1 MPQPLKTLLRGTT
14 TFSYIEQLPT
24 QHPQLCALAMA
35 VIAEW
40 SALDGA
46 LLGLLTTMFP
56 GRAEPIAEYYTTLRS
71 DGPKTAMLHALARAV
86 MDGPE
91 IAVYDKLQKRY
102 EASYSLRNPL
112 AHWVLGHSP
121 ELPEAIIATDS
132 RSYQKFLA
140 AGDDDLAEIV
150 KRAKSGE
157 IPSLDHFSKGP
168 TRSHA
173 MLGES
178 QVYREKDL
186 TDIRTHLATTRRYFF
201 DFKFI
206 LNWRAHGFQ
215 PEKRSQLFAQLC
227 QTLGLPRPTA
237 S

>member
-14 TFSYIEQLPT
+14 TFSYVAQLPT
-24 QHPQLCALAMA
+24 RYPQLCTLAMA

-46 LLGLLTTMFP
+46 VLGLLTTLFP
-56 GRAEPIAEYYTTLRS
+56 GRGEPIAEYYTSLKS
-71 DGPKTAMLHALARAV
+71 DGPKTAMLNALARAV
-86 MDGPE
+86 MDSAE
-91 IAVYDKLQKRY
+91 IAVYETLQKRY

-132 RSYQKFLA
+132 RSYQTYLA
-140 AGDDDLAEIV
+140 AGDDDTAELVRKARI
-150 KRAKSGE
+150 GE
-157 IPSLDHFSKGP
+157 IPSLDHYSKGSS
-168 TRSHA
+168 RSHT

-186 TDIRTHLATTRRYFF
+186 TDIRTHIATTREHFF
-201 DFKFI
+201 HFKFI
-206 LNWRAHGFQ
+206 LNWRVHGFQ
-215 PEKRSQLFAQLC
+215 PEKRNELFAQLC
-227 QTLGLPRPTA
+227 QRLGLPLPTA
-237 S
+237 G